1 MRTGGERR
9 SDDRSLSPVERI
21 ARNEAIFREINES
34 IARGQWPGDPQEP
47 IAFRCECGILSCNM
61 LVEVAADDYERIRSD
76 PRRFL
81 LVRGH
86 EITAVEDVVDDDAAA
101 DYVVVEKIGEAGD
114 VARETDPR

>member
-1 MRTGGERR
+1 MATGGGQF
-9 SDDRSLSPVERI
+9 SDDRPLSPADRI

-34 IARGQWPGDPQEP
+34 IARGQWPGDPRER

-61 LVEVAADDYERIRSD
+61 LVEVAAADYERIRSD

-86 EITAVEDVVDDDAAA
+86 EITAVEEVIEGRES
-101 DYVVVEKIGEAGD
+101 YVVVEKLGEAGK
-114 VARETDPR
+114 VATETDPR